1 MSYGDFRKAAQYL
14 DFPITEGE
22 LIQLMFRFKYILR
35 PNTVHYA
42 KFLNALFVVDSNK
55 AHFDP
60 AISSQLCLRSFE
72 EIPISTIISH
82 FNPSNSES
90 KSNEPYNMRLS
101 EMKEAE
107 NNINEEYQPTPFN
120 GEIITNPNN
129 HNTFNESKINENER
143 KEGEPNIRKMEE
155 CKIDLK
161 REEELS
167 ESKRNNEESKIDR
180 KEESKSNKE
189 DKRPIYIEE
198 SKSNREKEESKS
210 NREKEENKSNREDK
224 KSLYIEESKSNRD
237 DRKSVHIEE
246 SKKSESKTN
255 DKISSRINESKTNDN
270 LSSYNIDRNRKLLYK

>member
-22 LIQLMFRFKYILR
+22 LVQLMFRFKYILR
-35 PNTVHYA
+35 QNTVHYA
-42 KFLNALFVVDSNK
+42 KFLNALFVVDSNE

-60 AISSQLCLRSFE
+60 SISSQLCLRSFE

-90 KSNEPYNMRLS
+90 KSSEPYNVRLS

-120 GEIITNPNN
+120 GKIITNPNN
-129 HNTFNESKINENER
+129 YNTFNESKVSENEK
-143 KEGEPNIRKMEE
+143 KEGEPNIRSMEE
-155 CKIDLK
+155 SKIDLK

-189 DKRPIYIEE
+189 ESKSNRETKRPIYIEE
-198 SKSNREKEESKS
+198 SKSNR
-210 NREKEENKSNREDK
+210 
-224 KSLYIEESKSNRD
+224 D
-237 DRKSVHIEE
+237 DRKHFHIEE
-246 SKKSESKTN
+246 SKKSESKTD
-255 DKISSRINESKTNDN
+255 DKISSIISESKTNDN
-270 LSSYNIDRNRKLLYK
+270 SSSYNIDKLLYK

>member
-22 LIQLMFRFKYILR
+22 LVQLMFRFKYILR

-42 KFLNALFVVDSNK
+42 KFLNALFVVDSNE

-60 AISSQLCLRSFE
+60 SISSQLCLRSFE

-90 KSNEPYNMRLS
+90 KSSEPYNVRLS
-101 EMKEAE
+101 EMKEGE

-129 HNTFNESKINENER
+129 YNTFNESKVSENER
-143 KEGEPNIRKMEE
+143 KEGEPNIRSMEE
-155 CKIDLK
+155 SKIDLK

-189 DKRPIYIEE
+189 ESKSNRETKRPIYIEE

-210 NREKEENKSNREDK
+210 NR
-224 KSLYIEESKSNRD
+224 
-237 DRKSVHIEE
+237 DRKPFHIEE
-246 SKKSESKTN
+246 SKKSESKTD
-255 DKISSRINESKTNDN
+255 DKISSIISESKTNDN
-270 LSSYNIDRNRKLLYK
+270 SSSYNIDRNKKLLYK

>member
-35 PNTVHYA
+35 RNTVHYA
-42 KFLNALFVVDSNK
+42 KFLNALFVVDSNE

-60 AISSQLCLRSFE
+60 SISSQLCLRSFE

-90 KSNEPYNMRLS
+90 KSSEPYNVRLS

-129 HNTFNESKINENER
+129 YNTFNESKVSENER
-143 KEGEPNIRKMEE
+143 KEGEPNIRSMEE
-155 CKIDLK
+155 SKIDLK

-189 DKRPIYIEE
+189 ESKSNRETKRPIYIEE

-210 NREKEENKSNREDK
+210 NNEVKREI
-224 KSLYIEESKSNRD
+224 YVEESKSNRD
-237 DRKSVHIEE
+237 DRKPFHIEE
-246 SKKSESKTN
+246 SKKSESKTD
-255 DKISSRINESKTNDN
+255 DKISSRVSESKTNDN
-270 LSSYNIDRNRKLLYK
+270 SSSYNIDRNKKLLYK

>member
-22 LIQLMFRFKYILR
+22 LVQLMFRFKYILR

-42 KFLNALFVVDSNK
+42 KFLNALFVVDSNE

-60 AISSQLCLRSFE
+60 SISSQLCLRSFE

-90 KSNEPYNMRLS
+90 KSSEPYNVRLS
-101 EMKEAE
+101 EMKEGE

-129 HNTFNESKINENER
+129 YNTFNESKVSENER
-143 KEGEPNIRKMEE
+143 KEGEPNIRSMEE
-155 CKIDLK
+155 SKIDLK

-167 ESKRNNEESKIDR
+167 ESKRNNEESKID
-180 KEESKSNKE
+180 KEESKSNRE
-189 DKRPIYIEE
+189 TKRPIYIEE

-210 NREKEENKSNREDK
+210 NNEVKRAI
-224 KSLYIEESKSNRD
+224 YVEESKSNRD
-237 DRKSVHIEE
+237 DRKPFHIEE
-246 SKKSESKTN
+246 SKKSESKTD
-255 DKISSRINESKTNDN
+255 DKILSRISESKTNDN
-270 LSSYNIDRNRKLLYK
+270 SSSYNIDRNKKLHYK

>member
-22 LIQLMFRFKYILR
+22 LVQLMFRFKYILR

-42 KFLNALFVVDSNK
+42 KFLNALFVVDSNE

-60 AISSQLCLRSFE
+60 SITSQLCLRSFE

-90 KSNEPYNMRLS
+90 KSSEPYNVRLS

-129 HNTFNESKINENER
+129 YNTFNESKVSENEK
-143 KEGEPNIRKMEE
+143 KEGEPNIRSMEE
-155 CKIDLK
+155 SKIDLK

-189 DKRPIYIEE
+189 ESKSNRETKRPIYIEE

-210 NREKEENKSNREDK
+210 NR
-224 KSLYIEESKSNRD
+224 D
-237 DRKSVHIEE
+237 DRKPFHIEE
-246 SKKSESKTN
+246 SKKSESKTD
-255 DKISSRINESKTNDN
+255 DKILSRISESKTNDN
-270 LSSYNIDRNRKLLYK
+270 SSSYNIDRNKKLHYK

>member
-22 LIQLMFRFKYILR
+22 LVQLMFRFKYILR

-42 KFLNALFVVDSNK
+42 KFLNALFVVDSNE

-60 AISSQLCLRSFE
+60 SISSQLCLRSFE

-90 KSNEPYNMRLS
+90 KSSEPYYVRLS

-129 HNTFNESKINENER
+129 YNTFNESKVSENER
-143 KEGEPNIRKMEE
+143 KEGEPNIRSMEE
-155 CKIDLK
+155 SKIDLK

-167 ESKRNNEESKIDR
+167 ESKRNNEESKID
-180 KEESKSNKE
+180 KEESKSNRE
-189 DKRPIYIEE
+189 TKRPIYIEE

-210 NREKEENKSNREDK
+210 NNEVKRAI
-224 KSLYIEESKSNRD
+224 YVEESKSNRD
-237 DRKSVHIEE
+237 DRKPFHIEE
-246 SKKSESKTN
+246 SKKSESKTD
-255 DKISSRINESKTNDN
+255 DKILSRISESKTNDN
-270 LSSYNIDRNRKLLYK
+270 SSSYNIDRNKKLLYK